1 ILALRLQQPAFGLG
15 ADVAGLFG
23 VVGAVGVL
31 AAPIAGRIADR
42 KGPRPVILLGAA
54 AVLAGWA
61 FTGLWPSIAGMVIG
75 VLLLDFGVQGALVSH

>member
-1 ILALRLQQPAFGLG
+1 G
-15 ADVAGLFG
+15 AEVAGLFG

-75 VLLLDFGVQGALVSH
+75 VLLLDFGVQGALVSHQHIVYALRPEAR